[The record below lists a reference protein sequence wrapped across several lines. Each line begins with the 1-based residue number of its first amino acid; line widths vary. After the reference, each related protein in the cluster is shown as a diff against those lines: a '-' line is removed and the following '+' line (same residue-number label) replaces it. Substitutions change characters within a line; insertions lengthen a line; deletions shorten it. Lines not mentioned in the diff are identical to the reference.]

1 MKVFETKKS
10 LKLAQ
15 TILRNQIKALK
26 ISGKGDIVIRTTLAP
41 ILEEKVKLL
50 KYVGSVKNWN
60 FNFEGG
66 GWNSNYAKTK
76 EESIKMAKK
85 EYKGSKYTV
94 VNESTFRVATEA
106 DTRNLLSLF
115 Y

>member
-1 MKVFETKKS
+1 
-10 LKLAQ
+10 
-15 TILRNQIKALK
+15 
-26 ISGKGDIVIRTTLAP
+26 
-41 ILEEKVKLL
+41 
-50 KYVGSVKNWN
+50 
-60 FNFEGG
+60 
-66 GWNSNYAKTK
+66 
-76 EESIKMAKK
+76 MAKK